1 MGEEIGPL
9 IPGLPDDIS
18 LICLARVPRQYH
30 HILNCVHKRWK
41 YVVSSEE
48 FLSYRRKH
56 NLQETW
62 IYAICKGRDKQNR
75 FFVMD
80 PNHQPKRC
88 WKVLQGI
95 PPQCLR
101 RQGMCFETLGG
112 RLYFLGG
119 CDWNAGVTNEVYC
132 YDPCR
137 NVWEQAAPL
146 PSPRYFC
153 IVFHIV
159 WIFMK
164 KIDGII
170 FKFIFEF

>member
-1 MGEEIGPL
+1 MGEEIGSL

-30 HILNCVHKRWK
+30 HILNCVHRRWK
-41 YVVSSEE
+41 SVVSSEE
-48 FLSYRRKH
+48 FLTYRQKH

-62 IYAICKGRDKQNR
+62 IYAFCRDRDRRNQ

-80 PNHQPKRC
+80 PSRQPRRC
-88 WKVLQGI
+88 WKVLQSI
-95 PPQCLR
+95 PLQCLR
-101 RQGMCFETLGG
+101 REGMCFETLGG
-112 RLYFLGG
+112 RLYLLGG

-146 PSPRYFC
+146 PSPRYIC
-153 IVFHIV
+153 IVFTL
-159 WIFMK
+159 
-164 KIDGII
+164 
-170 FKFIFEF
+170 KFLSPSLFLL